1 MAGFY
6 EALNVNVAILNL
18 MRHSTESKWSCFR
31 SAGTGCFLSME
42 LRSAAPSY
50 EHVYSSKKQKDALIL
65 RRIWRKVFPTEVNLN
80 QKIAVKLRAFDRLNH

>member
-1 MAGFY
+1 LAGFY

-31 SAGTGCFLSME
+31 SAGRVVFFLC
-42 LRSAAPSY
+42 SAAPSY